1 MIKLRV
7 KELADKQGL
16 NISQLAR
23 KADVDRRTIARIYKD
38 PTQEISTTVL
48 DKIATA
54 LNVKPSELIDNE

>member
-38 PTQEISTTVL
+38 PTQETSTTVL
-48 DKIATA
+48 DKIAIA
-54 LNVKPSELIDNE
+54 LNVKPSELISES